1 MELNI
6 QTAELALREAAES
19 NPGAWAEHSR
29 YVAEACKN
37 IALHCKDLSS
47 EQAYIFGLLHDI
59 GRYAGVSSERHL
71 IDGYR
76 YCMERGWGKAAQI
89 CISHAF
95 MIQDIA
101 TSIGEFDVSDE
112 DYLFMKEFVANAVY
126 DDYDR
131 LVQLCDAL
139 AMPSGFCLL
148 EKRFVDVTM
157 RYGVHPATIDRWKK
171 ILEIKERFE
180 DQIGCSIYALL
191 PALWKTVFVKGD
203 IVYYG
208 SSDFLETA
216 DSDTLKQIARTRE
229 LTRKYYFPD
238 YGDIE
243 KRTSILRELLG
254 GIGENVLI
262 DTPFHCDYGKNIF
275 LGNDVIIN
283 MNCTFVDNKTIRIG
297 DRVLIASNVQIYTST
312 HPVLPQER
320 FVPDWRERQTTFFR
334 TYARP
339 IEIESNVWI
348 GGGCILLPGV
358 TIGKNSVI
366 GAESVVTRPVP
377 PNCVAVGNPC
387 RVIRYFDTG
396 RERWQHEV

>member
-1 MELNI
+1 M
-6 QTAELALREAAES
+6 
-19 NPGAWAEHSR
+19 
-29 YVAEACKN
+29 
-37 IALHCKDLSS
+37 
-47 EQAYIFGLLHDI
+47 
-59 GRYAGVSSERHL
+59 
-71 IDGYR
+71 
-76 YCMERGWGKAAQI
+76 
-89 CISHAF
+89 
-95 MIQDIA
+95 
-101 TSIGEFDVSDE
+101 
-112 DYLFMKEFVANAVY
+112 
-126 DDYDR
+126 
-131 LVQLCDAL
+131 
-139 AMPSGFCLL
+139 
-148 EKRFVDVTM
+148 
-157 RYGVHPATIDRWKK
+157 
-171 ILEIKERFE
+171 
-180 DQIGCSIYALL
+180 
-191 PALWKTVFVKGD
+191 
-203 IVYYG
+203 YYE

-229 LTRKYYFPD
+229 LTREYYFSD

-297 DRVLIASNVQIYTST
+297 DRVLIASNVQMYTSS

-320 FVPDWRERQTTFFR
+320 LVPDWMERQTTFFR

-339 IEIESNVWI
+339 IEIENNVWI

-358 TIGKNSVI
+358 TIGENSVI
-366 GAESVVTRPVP
+366 GAGSVVTRPVP

-396 RERWQHEV
+396 REKWQHEV